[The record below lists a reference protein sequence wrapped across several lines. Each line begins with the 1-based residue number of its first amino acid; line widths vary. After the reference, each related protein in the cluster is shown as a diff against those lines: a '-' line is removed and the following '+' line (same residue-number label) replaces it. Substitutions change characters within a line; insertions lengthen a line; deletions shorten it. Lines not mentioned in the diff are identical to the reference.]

1 MILHPALAGLFCTT
15 GLLLLAGERLSD
27 RASTV
32 GRRFAVPYALAMA
45 LWLLLGLR
53 RDSGSLVLISLLQL
67 ASALALL
74 APRRDP

>member
-1 MILHPALAGLFCTT
+1 VILHPALAGLFCTA
-15 GLLLLAGERLSD
+15 GLILLAGQALSD
-27 RASTV
+27 RGATV

-53 RDSGSLVLISLLQL
+53 RDSGALVLISLLQL

-74 APRRDP
+74 APRRDA